1 MGLRTRTIAAQV
13 ANSFSNAAAAQ
24 PLTLTSNVTFEKLT
38 ANVVTAN
45 IESSLAN
52 TGVTAGAYGNTT
64 AIPVLTIDA
73 KGRVTAA
80 TTNSVSGVTG
90 LSFATANA
98 TITVS
103 TSTTDYS
110 ANIQGSLDT
119 KASLTG
125 ATFTGAVSGIT
136 TLAAGNTTI
145 TGTANVTANL
155 TANNV
160 RTYGS
165 VQIDGDLTVSGN
177 TVTVNATNLSL
188 EDNMIY
194 LNANNAVS
202 HPDLGIAGNYNDGTY
217 RHAGVFRDA
226 TDARWKFFD
235 QYVPEPDASAYID
248 TSNTTFRIADVQA
261 NTLYAANGVFTSG
274 VSGITTLAVGNTTI
288 TGFANVSSTL
298 QLNANVILGT
308 TTITANG
315 GVGTA
320 GQVLT
325 SSATGN
331 VYWSTVATTL
341 DAVLGIGNT
350 TSKALT
356 TGTLT
361 VNGAIKTTS
370 AFIEN
375 ATAITADYSISAN
388 SNAMT
393 AGPISIANTA
403 TVTIPS
409 DSNWIIL

>member
-13 ANSFSNAAAAQ
+13 ANTFSNATNTQ
-24 PLTLTSNVTFEKLT
+24 TLSPTSNVAFEALSSNTLSVNTITSSGLT
-38 ANVVTAN
+38 TSLNTAYSNAIAYSGNAALAYANAVAYAA
-45 IESSLAN
+45 AN
-52 TGVTAGAYGNTT
+52 TYVNTQ
-64 AIPVLTIDA
+64 LNL
-73 KGRVTAA
+73 K
-80 TTNSVSGVTG
+80 
-90 LSFATANA
+90 AN
-98 TITVS
+98 
-103 TSTTDYS
+103 
-110 ANIQGSLDT
+110 
-119 KASLTG
+119 LTG
-125 ATFTGAVSGIT
+125 ATFSGAVSGIT
-136 TLAAGNTTI
+136 TFAAGNTTI

-177 TVTVNATNLSL
+177 TVTVNATNLAV

-194 LNANNAVS
+194 LNSGSAVT

-217 RHAGVFRDA
+217 RHAGLFRDA

-248 TSNTTFRIADVQA
+248 TANNTFRIADIQA
-261 NTLYAANGVFTSG
+261 NTLYVANGVFTSG
-274 VSGITTLAVGNTTI
+274 VSGITTLAAGNTTI

-298 QLNANVILGT
+298 QVTGLATFSANLTLGT

-325 SSATGN
+325 SGATGN

-350 TSKALT
+350 TTKALT